1 MIKVDGSK
9 FRFKIKINVVLE
21 CSEPTTTQQCSEP
34 TTTQQCSELT
44 TTQQCSEPTTIQ
56 QCSEP
61 TTTKQCSEP
70 TTTQQC
76 SKPTTTQQCSE
87 PTTTQQC
94 SEPTTTQQCS
104 EPTTTHQCSK
114 PTTIQQCSELTTT
127 QQCSEPT
134 TTKQYSEP
142 TTTQQC
148 SELTTTQQCPDL
160 STTQQCSELVFSD
173 LCVQIKSTEILKD
186 VSGSARSGA
195 MLAVMGPSGSGKTTL
210 LHSLAGKVNIISGD
224 ITLNG
229 SPFNKQQRR
238 RLGYVMQDDVFLS
251 NLTLWETLYFTAMV
265 RVSDRIP
272 KQEKLDQIQ
281 KIVTALKLQHCLN
294 TVIGDIFQRGLSG
307 GERKRTHIA
316 CELLT
321 DPDIFLVD
329 EPTSGLD
336 SSTAHSLMVQLK
348 NYATE
353 YNKTIVVTIHQPS
366 SKIFHMFSSLLL
378 LVEGQSVY
386 CGPAPS
392 AIPHFTCLGFPYNS
406 RFNPADYLLGLLDSD
421 ELTINTIKTRSK
433 ELSNAQTVPIGYP
446 QHQCQDNSTASRSD
460 TDKTTGAFVLALE
473 ERETARWLTS
483 SWNQLKMLNWRSYK
497 QAKGRIFQKYDV
509 IHAILLAV
517 IFGMVYFQIENSEK
531 TLRDK
536 MGLVCISL
544 LHWEFQITV
553 STILSYSADRD
564 VVWKE
569 RTVGAYSL
577 SIFYLS
583 KLTSEL
589 PLLLVIPTLFN
600 TAVYW
605 TAGLGGVVG
614 YFVYCSIGIL
624 NCLLIQGVASCI
636 GIWFLDIKLGFRLM
650 DVCILG
656 GTLIGKC

>member
-1 MIKVDGSK
+1 
-9 FRFKIKINVVLE
+9 
-21 CSEPTTTQQCSEP
+21 
-34 TTTQQCSELT
+34 
-44 TTQQCSEPTTIQ
+44 
-56 QCSEP
+56 
-61 TTTKQCSEP
+61 
-70 TTTQQC
+70 
-76 SKPTTTQQCSE
+76 
-87 PTTTQQC
+87 
-94 SEPTTTQQCS
+94 
-104 EPTTTHQCSK
+104 
-114 PTTIQQCSELTTT
+114 
-127 QQCSEPT
+127 
-134 TTKQYSEP
+134 
-142 TTTQQC
+142 
-148 SELTTTQQCPDL
+148 
-160 STTQQCSELVFSD
+160 
-173 LCVQIKSTEILKD
+173 
-186 VSGSARSGA
+186 

-406 RFNPADYLLGLLDSD
+406 RFNPADYLCNILITGKTYTSQ
-421 ELTINTIKTRSK
+421 IKKYCTRSF
-433 ELSNAQTVPIGYP
+433 EPLNFNGFQCLFYVLVISNAQTVPIGYP

-624 NCLLIQGVASCI
+624 NCLLIQVS
-636 GIWFLDIKLGFRLM
+636 
-650 DVCILG
+650 
-656 GTLIGKC
+656 

>member
-1 MIKVDGSK
+1 MILLFVHYL
-9 FRFKIKINVVLE
+9 INN
-21 CSEPTTTQQCSEP
+21 T
-34 TTTQQCSELT
+34 
-44 TTQQCSEPTTIQ
+44 
-56 QCSEP
+56 
-61 TTTKQCSEP
+61 
-70 TTTQQC
+70 
-76 SKPTTTQQCSE
+76 
-87 PTTTQQC
+87 
-94 SEPTTTQQCS
+94 
-104 EPTTTHQCSK
+104 
-114 PTTIQQCSELTTT
+114 
-127 QQCSEPT
+127 
-134 TTKQYSEP
+134 
-142 TTTQQC
+142 
-148 SELTTTQQCPDL
+148 
-160 STTQQCSELVFSD
+160 
-173 LCVQIKSTEILKD
+173 
-186 VSGSARSGA
+186 
-195 MLAVMGPSGSGKTTL
+195 GSGKTTL

-224 ITLNG
+224 IALNG

-238 RLGYVMQDDVFLS
+238 RLGYVMQDDVLLS

-406 RFNPADYLLGLLDSD
+406 RFNPADYLCKFVKSRGEASLLDGLYHYFEPSNCKTSNIVYGIECALYGLIYFGETKG
-421 ELTINTIKTRSK
+421 ELRHRITYYH
-433 ELSNAQTVPIGYP
+433 IGI
-446 QHQCQDNSTASRSD
+446 
-460 TDKTTGAFVLALE
+460 TDLALE
-473 ERETARWLTS
+473 ERETTRWPTS

-497 QAKGRIFQKYDV
+497 QAKGRIFQKYEV
-509 IHAILLAV
+509 INAILLAV
-517 IFGMVYFQIENSEK
+517 IYGMVYFQIENSEK

-536 MGLVCISL
+536 MGLVY
-544 LHWEFQITV
+544 
-553 STILSYSADRD
+553 STDRG

-569 RTVGAYSL
+569 RTVGAYRL

-600 TAVYW
+600 TAMYW

-624 NCLLIQGVASCI
+624 NCLLIQTTAGDKETTTQRQQQKIRDNETKTTAGDKETTKQRQQQEI
-636 GIWFLDIKLGFRLM
+636 RRQQNKDNNRRLGDNKTKSTAGDKETTKQRQQQEIRRQQNI
-650 DVCILG
+650 DNSRR
-656 GTLIGKC
+656 